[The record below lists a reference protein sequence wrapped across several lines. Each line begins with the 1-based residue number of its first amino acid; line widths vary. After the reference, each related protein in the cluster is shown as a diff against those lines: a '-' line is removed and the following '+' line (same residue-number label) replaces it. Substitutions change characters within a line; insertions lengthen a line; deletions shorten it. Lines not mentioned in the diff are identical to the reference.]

1 MEPSDIFA
9 KLDFGFMLYMEIANP
24 QWAITLDGLYMNL
37 GDEGVTPVTERETE
51 IDMKQ
56 LGIEVAGLW
65 RTASW
70 AEIGLGGRLNVLDGS
85 LKIAPGQVLP
95 GTDVS
100 DSHTWFDP
108 LIVARF
114 MAPLESKW
122 RLGIRG
128 DYGGFGLGSDYA
140 WQVVPFVGYRFGNL
154 IELAGGYRWLG
165 MKYETGSEDDLFVY
179 DMLIFGP
186 EVAFLFHF

>member
-1 MEPSDIFA
+1 MSGDVAIKGISAETDVEPSDIFA

-100 DSHTWFDP
+100 DSHP
-108 LIVARF
+108 LRANGGSESAAIMEVSGS
-114 MAPLESKW
+114 APTMPGKSSHSSVIAS
-122 RLGIRG
+122 GT
-128 DYGGFGLGSDYA
+128 SSS
-140 WQVVPFVGYRFGNL
+140 
-154 IELAGGYRWLG
+154 WLG
-165 MKYETGSEDDLFVY
+165 ATGGWE
-179 DMLIFGP
+179 
-186 EVAFLFHF
+186 